1 MNSGTSALQP
11 ARPVIRTLAAIVVL
25 TLVACLV
32 ALVSSR
38 SALAQEDLTCQA
50 NHLGT
55 LGDEAD
61 SKIRTAGR
69 WTTNDCDSRFRTD
82 SDAHTYRFIVLEGGR
97 IRIDLKS
104 ADRDSYVYLMAEDGS
119 RITDSDDGGASL
131 DARVEYDLTPGVYT
145 VEATTVGSRERGPA
159 SFSLS
164 ISRVTGCEPE
174 HLGALQPG
182 VDLTASGFWTLDT
195 CGSRFVVQHPAY
207 SYFFDLPQDGR
218 VRIDL
223 RSQNGDPVMSLVS
236 LSRGLISANDDG
248 GGGRNSRIEQYLLAG
263 TYLIEATTYLERDLQ
278 PQFAD
283 FTLVVHLIDEEEREA
298 SFNIKMEE
306 IHVPDEVVA
315 GEPFEVHYRVGNL
328 GQGGLDDVGGR
339 AAVYVV
345 EPRVF
350 DRTPITYG
358 SEDRWQAG
366 VSYHT
371 GPRTATPFSVAIDE
385 VEAFEV
391 TLNSTGPSWV
401 FVAVDAHDGFGEE
414 VAFHGIWRNLM
425 VLSGLTFETV
435 MVSVDDSDYEVSAR
449 ANAGGYVTTSVTSVA
464 DPGSAVDPEMR
475 AKAIYA
481 AGVRTQLLDGIFERP
496 EIAALSV
503 SATAEPEPVS
513 VANPS
518 SDALAEVL
526 GDQYANDVT
535 ASGLVDALGAGEVI
549 NPVTVEDMTLGA
561 AQTAA
566 ARYASLVASWS
577 ALQERIDNG
586 EALSFEEA
594 FAVHSQLAY
603 AESIIPSAV
612 TAGEIVEAARAADMG
627 WEAPEVQE
635 MIAGLAQQASCGD
648 EETTLSTAL
657 EEARV
662 ADVDALLALDDEL
675 RAVLPVYS
683 LANDSA
689 RCAASD
695 VDVVTSRFLQTL
707 SIAGNDELLRLLMP
721 RPSTVEAPAPHRLRI
736 VAQLD
741 ENGRVEHGVELSD
754 GEQVMPSARFLSPEA
769 PVDTWLVSSDV
780 EMDEK
785 SIGNIRSRRLE
796 DGRIELGF
804 IDALGEEVAPEI
816 RYIAA
821 NSPAGV
827 WLRSGEIEAPPA
839 PPSKDRPADY
849 TQAFV
854 LQAIERYEET
864 GKEAT
869 VAYYNTKESVDGQW
883 YVFIIDENQT
893 IVAHAP
899 NPDLV
904 GKHSSQALGPNSYP
918 TGSAVAASA
927 DQDGAWFDYTYA
939 NPASGVVETKH
950 SWVVTHDGIT
960 FGSGWYERG
969 PGKSDAPAYTK
980 AFVQQ
985 AINLYDA
992 LGLEETIAYYN
1003 TEESVDGQWYAFII
1017 DENQTIVAHAPNPD
1031 LVGKHSSQ
1039 ALGPNSY
1046 PTGSA
1051 VAASADQDGAW
1062 FDYTYANP
1070 ASGVVETK
1078 HSWVVTHDGITFGS
1092 GWYERGPGKSD
1103 APAYTKAFVQQA
1115 INLYVAL
1122 GLEET
1127 VAYYNTKESVD
1138 GQWYAFIVDRNGYTI
1153 AHHNPEFRGRDP
1165 SLRVDATG
1173 YFYGDDLLG
1182 ADEDGRWVDY
1192 VLLNPESGEE
1202 QQKHTWA
1209 VRYNGLIFASGW
1221 YE

>member
-1 MNSGTSALQP
+1 MNSGTLALQP
-11 ARPVIRTLAAIVVL
+11 ARPVIRTLATLVVL

-38 SALAQEDLTCQA
+38 PALAQEDLTCQA

-104 ADRDSYVYLMAEDGS
+104 ADRDSYLYLMAEDGS
-119 RITDSDDGGASL
+119 RITDSDDGGAGL
-131 DARVEYDLTPGVYT
+131 DARVEYDLTPGAYI

-283 FTLVVHLIDEEEREA
+283 FTLVVHLIDEEERET

-345 EPRVF
+345 GPRVF

-425 VLSGLTFETV
+425 VLSGLTFEPV

-464 DPGSAVDPEMR
+464 DPGVAVDPEMR

-496 EIAALSV
+496 EIAALS
-503 SATAEPEPVS
+503 ATAEPEPVS

-518 SDALAEVL
+518 SDALAEAL

-648 EETTLSTAL
+648 EETTLSAAL

-695 VDVVTSRFLQTL
+695 VDAITSRFLQTL

-721 RPSTVEAPAPHRLRI
+721 RPSTVEAPVPHRLRI
-736 VAQLD
+736 IAQLD

-804 IDALGEEVAPEI
+804 IDALGEEVEPEI

-869 VAYYNTKESVDGQW
+869 VAYYNASESQDGQW

-1115 INLYVAL
+1115 TNLYVAL

-1127 VAYYNTKESVD
+1127 VAYYNTEESVD

>member
-1 MNSGTSALQP
+1 MNSGTPALQP

-38 SALAQEDLTCQA
+38 PALAQEDLTCQA

-104 ADRDSYVYLMAEDGS
+104 ADRDSYLYLMAEDGS
-119 RITDSDDGGASL
+119 RITDSDDGGAGL

-345 EPRVF
+345 GPRVF

-358 SEDRWQAG
+358 SDDRWQAG

-385 VEAFEV
+385 LEAFDV
-391 TLNSTGPSWV
+391 TLNNTGPSWV

-425 VLSGLTFETV
+425 VLSGLTFEPV

-464 DPGSAVDPEMR
+464 DPGVAVDPEMR

-496 EIAALSV
+496 EIAALS
-503 SATAEPEPVS
+503 ATAEPEPVS

-518 SDALAEVL
+518 SDALAEAL

-561 AQTAA
+561 ARTAA

-648 EETTLSTAL
+648 EETTLSAAL

-689 RCAASD
+689 RCAASG

-707 SIAGNDELLRLLMP
+707 SIDGNDELLRLLMP
-721 RPSTVEAPAPHRLRI
+721 RPSTVEAPVPHRLRI
-736 VAQLD
+736 IAQLN
-741 ENGRVEHGVELSD
+741 ENGRVEHGVEISD

-804 IDALGEEVAPEI
+804 IDALGEEVEPEI

-839 PPSKDRPADY
+839 PPSKDRPAEF
-849 TQAFV
+849 TQAYV

-864 GKEAT
+864 GKEET

-985 AINLYDA
+985 A
-992 LGLEETIAYYN
+992 T
-1003 TEESVDGQWYAFII
+1003 
-1017 DENQTIVAHAPNPD
+1017 
-1031 LVGKHSSQ
+1031 
-1039 ALGPNSY
+1039 
-1046 PTGSA
+1046 
-1051 VAASADQDGAW
+1051 
-1062 FDYTYANP
+1062 
-1070 ASGVVETK
+1070 
-1078 HSWVVTHDGITFGS
+1078 
-1092 GWYERGPGKSD
+1092 
-1103 APAYTKAFVQQA
+1103 
-1115 INLYVAL
+1115 NLYVAL

>member
-1 MNSGTSALQP
+1 MNSGTLALQP
-11 ARPVIRTLAAIVVL
+11 ARPVIRTLATLVVL

-38 SALAQEDLTCQA
+38 PALAQEDLTCQA

-315 GEPFEVHYRVGNL
+315 DEPFEVHYRVGNL

-345 EPRVF
+345 GPRVF

-358 SEDRWQAG
+358 SDDRWQAG

-385 VEAFEV
+385 VKAFDV
-391 TLNSTGPSWV
+391 TLNNTGPSWV

-464 DPGSAVDPEMR
+464 DPGVAVDPEMR

-503 SATAEPEPVS
+503 TAEPEPVS

-518 SDALAEVL
+518 SDALAEAL

-566 ARYASLVASWS
+566 ARYASLAASWS

-635 MIAGLAQQASCGD
+635 MIAGLAQQTSCGD
-648 EETTLSTAL
+648 EETTLSAAL

-662 ADVDALLALDDEL
+662 ADVDALLTLDDEL

-689 RCAASD
+689 RCAASA
-695 VDVVTSRFLQTL
+695 VDAVTSRLLRSL

-721 RPSTVEAPAPHRLRI
+721 RPSTVEAPVPHRLRI
-736 VAQLD
+736 IAQLD
-741 ENGRVEHGVELSD
+741 ENGRVEHGVELSS

-827 WLRSGEIEAPPA
+827 WLRSGNIEAPPA

-1115 INLYVAL
+1115 TNLYVAL

>member
-1 MNSGTSALQP
+1 MRSRLTAQ
-11 ARPVIRTLAAIVVL
+11 ARP
-25 TLVACLV
+25 
-32 ALVSSR
+32 
-38 SALAQEDLTCQA
+38 
-50 NHLGT
+50 
-55 LGDEAD
+55 
-61 SKIRTAGR
+61 
-69 WTTNDCDSRFRTD
+69 
-82 SDAHTYRFIVLEGGR
+82 
-97 IRIDLKS
+97 
-104 ADRDSYVYLMAEDGS
+104 
-119 RITDSDDGGASL
+119 
-131 DARVEYDLTPGVYT
+131 
-145 VEATTVGSRERGPA
+145 
-159 SFSLS
+159 
-164 ISRVTGCEPE
+164 
-174 HLGALQPG
+174 
-182 VDLTASGFWTLDT
+182 GF
-195 CGSRFVVQHPAY
+195 
-207 SYFFDLPQDGR
+207 
-218 VRIDL
+218 
-223 RSQNGDPVMSLVS
+223 
-236 LSRGLISANDDG
+236 
-248 GGGRNSRIEQYLLAG
+248 
-263 TYLIEATTYLERDLQ
+263 
-278 PQFAD
+278 
-283 FTLVVHLIDEEEREA
+283 
-298 SFNIKMEE
+298 
-306 IHVPDEVVA
+306 
-315 GEPFEVHYRVGNL
+315 
-328 GQGGLDDVGGR
+328 
-339 AAVYVV
+339 
-345 EPRVF
+345 
-350 DRTPITYG
+350 
-358 SEDRWQAG
+358 
-366 VSYHT
+366 
-371 GPRTATPFSVAIDE
+371 
-385 VEAFEV
+385 
-391 TLNSTGPSWV
+391 

-425 VLSGLTFETV
+425 VLSGLTFEPV

-449 ANAGGYVTTSVTSVA
+449 ANAGGYVATLVTSVA
-464 DPGSAVDPEMR
+464 DPGVAVDPEMR

-496 EIAALSV
+496 EIAALS
-503 SATAEPEPVS
+503 ATAEPEPVS
-513 VANPS
+513 VANVANPS
-518 SDALAEVL
+518 SDALAEAL

-648 EETTLSTAL
+648 EEATLSAAL

-689 RCAASD
+689 RCAASG

-707 SIAGNDELLRLLMP
+707 SIDGNDELLRLLMP

-904 GKHSSQALGPNSYP
+904 GKHNSQALGPNSYP

-960 FGSGWYERG
+960 FGSGWYEPG
-969 PGKSDAPAYTK
+969 PSTSDAPAYTK

-1031 LVGKHSSQ
+1031 LVGKHNSQ

-1192 VLLNPESGEE
+1192 VQLNPESGEE

>member
-1 MNSGTSALQP
+1 MNSGTLALQP
-11 ARPVIRTLAAIVVL
+11 ARPVIRTLATLVVL

-38 SALAQEDLTCQA
+38 PALAQEDLTCQA

-104 ADRDSYVYLMAEDGS
+104 ADRDSYLYLMAEDGS
-119 RITDSDDGGASL
+119 RITDSDGGGAGL
-131 DARVEYDLTPGVYT
+131 DARVEYDLTPGVYI

-345 EPRVF
+345 GPRVF

-358 SEDRWQAG
+358 SDDRWQAG

-385 VEAFEV
+385 VEAFDV

-464 DPGSAVDPEMR
+464 DPGVAVDPEMR

-503 SATAEPEPVS
+503 TAEPEPVS

-518 SDALAEVL
+518 SDALAEAL

-566 ARYASLVASWS
+566 ARYASLAASWS

-635 MIAGLAQQASCGD
+635 MIAGLAQQTSCGD
-648 EETTLSTAL
+648 EETTLSAAL

-662 ADVDALLALDDEL
+662 ADVDALLTLDDEL

-689 RCAASD
+689 RCAASA
-695 VDVVTSRFLQTL
+695 VDAVTSRLLRSL

-721 RPSTVEAPAPHRLRI
+721 RPSTVEAPVPHRLRI
-736 VAQLD
+736 IAQLD
-741 ENGRVEHGVELSD
+741 ENGRVEHGVELSS

-827 WLRSGEIEAPPA
+827 WLRSGKIEAPPA

-1115 INLYVAL
+1115 TNLYVAL

>member
-345 EPRVF
+345 GPRVF

-358 SEDRWQAG
+358 SDDRWQAG

-385 VEAFEV
+385 LEAFDV
-391 TLNSTGPSWV
+391 TLNNTGPSWV

-425 VLSGLTFETV
+425 VLSGLTFEPV

-449 ANAGGYVTTSVTSVA
+449 ANAGGYVTTSVASVA
-464 DPGSAVDPEMR
+464 DPGVAVDPEMR

-496 EIAALSV
+496 EIAALS
-503 SATAEPEPVS
+503 ATAEPEPVS

-518 SDALAEVL
+518 SDALAEAL

-648 EETTLSTAL
+648 EETTLSAAL

-695 VDVVTSRFLQTL
+695 VDAITSRFLQTL

-721 RPSTVEAPAPHRLRI
+721 RPSTVEAPAPHLLRI
-736 VAQLD
+736 IAQLD
-741 ENGRVEHGVELSD
+741 ENGRVEHGVELSN

-804 IDALGEEVAPEI
+804 IDALGEVVEPEI

-980 AFVQQ
+980 TFVQQ

-1003 TEESVDGQWYAFII
+1003 TE
-1017 DENQTIVAHAPNPD
+1017 
-1031 LVGKHSSQ
+1031 
-1039 ALGPNSY
+1039 
-1046 PTGSA
+1046 
-1051 VAASADQDGAW
+1051 
-1062 FDYTYANP
+1062 
-1070 ASGVVETK
+1070 
-1078 HSWVVTHDGITFGS
+1078 
-1092 GWYERGPGKSD
+1092 
-1103 APAYTKAFVQQA
+1103 
-1115 INLYVAL
+1115 
-1122 GLEET
+1122 
-1127 VAYYNTKESVD
+1127 ESVD

>member
-1 MNSGTSALQP
+1 MNSGTLALQP
-11 ARPVIRTLAAIVVL
+11 ARPVIRTLATLVIL

-38 SALAQEDLTCQA
+38 PALAQEDLTCQA

-104 ADRDSYVYLMAEDGS
+104 ADRDSYLYLMAEDGS
-119 RITDSDDGGASL
+119 RITDSDDGGVGL
-131 DARVEYDLTPGVYT
+131 DARVEYDLTPGAYI

-345 EPRVF
+345 GPRVF

-385 VEAFEV
+385 LEAFDV
-391 TLNSTGPSWV
+391 TLNNTGPSWV

-425 VLSGLTFETV
+425 VLSGLTFEPV

-449 ANAGGYVTTSVTSVA
+449 ANAGGYVATLVTSVA
-464 DPGSAVDPEMR
+464 DPGAAVDPEMR

-503 SATAEPEPVS
+503 TAEPEPVS

-518 SDALAEVL
+518 SDALAEAL

-535 ASGLVDALGAGEVI
+535 ASGLVDALGAGEVV
-549 NPVTVEDMTLGA
+549 NPVTVEEMTMGA

-566 ARYASLVASWS
+566 ARYASLAASWS
-577 ALQERIDNG
+577 ALQERTDNG

-603 AESIIPSAV
+603 AESIIPSAL

-648 EETTLSTAL
+648 EETTLSAAL

-695 VDVVTSRFLQTL
+695 VDAITSRFLQTL

-736 VAQLD
+736 IAQLN

-804 IDALGEEVAPEI
+804 IDALGEVVEPEI

-839 PPSKDRPADY
+839 PPSKDRPAEF

-864 GKEAT
+864 GKEET

-985 AINLYDA
+985 A
-992 LGLEETIAYYN
+992 T
-1003 TEESVDGQWYAFII
+1003 
-1017 DENQTIVAHAPNPD
+1017 
-1031 LVGKHSSQ
+1031 
-1039 ALGPNSY
+1039 
-1046 PTGSA
+1046 
-1051 VAASADQDGAW
+1051 
-1062 FDYTYANP
+1062 
-1070 ASGVVETK
+1070 
-1078 HSWVVTHDGITFGS
+1078 
-1092 GWYERGPGKSD
+1092 
-1103 APAYTKAFVQQA
+1103 
-1115 INLYVAL
+1115 NLYVAL

>member
-1 MNSGTSALQP
+1 MNSGTLALQP
-11 ARPVIRTLAAIVVL
+11 ARPVIRTLATLVVL

-38 SALAQEDLTCQA
+38 PALAQEDLTCQA

-104 ADRDSYVYLMAEDGS
+104 ADRDSYLYLMAEDGS
-119 RITDSDDGGASL
+119 RITDSDGGGAGL
-131 DARVEYDLTPGVYT
+131 DARVEYDLTPGVYI

-207 SYFFDLPQDGR
+207 SYYFDLPQDGR

-345 EPRVF
+345 GPRVF
-350 DRTPITYG
+350 DQTPIIYG

-385 VEAFEV
+385 LEAFDV

-425 VLSGLTFETV
+425 VLSGLTFEPV

-464 DPGSAVDPEMR
+464 DPGAAVDPEMR

-496 EIAALSV
+496 EIAALS
-503 SATAEPEPVS
+503 ATAEPEPVS

-518 SDALAEVL
+518 SDALAEAL

-549 NPVTVEDMTLGA
+549 NPVTVEDMTLAA

-566 ARYASLVASWS
+566 ARFAGLSASWS
-577 ALQERIDNG
+577 ALQERIAGG
-586 EALSFEEA
+586 EALSFAEA
-594 FAVHSQLAY
+594 LAVQSQIAY
-603 AESIIPSAV
+603 AESVIPPTV
-612 TAGEIVEAARAADMG
+612 KAGEIVEAARAADTG
-627 WEAPEVQE
+627 WQTPEVQD
-635 MIAGLAQQASCGD
+635 MLGALSLQASCGD
-648 EETTLSTAL
+648 EETTLSAAL

-662 ADVDALLALDDEL
+662 ADDEALLALDDEL
-675 RAVLPVYS
+675 RAALPVYS

-695 VDVVTSRFLQTL
+695 VDAITSRFLQSL
-707 SIAGNDELLRLLMP
+707 LIAGNDDLLRLLMP

-736 VAQLD
+736 IAQLD
-741 ENGRVEHGVELSD
+741 ENGRIEHGVELSN
-754 GEQVMPSARFLSPEA
+754 GEQILPTSRFTPADS
-769 PVDTWLVSSDV
+769 PVDAWLVSSDV

-804 IDALGEEVAPEI
+804 IDALGEEVAPDI

-839 PPSKDRPADY
+839 PPSRDRPADY

-1003 TEESVDGQWYAFII
+1003 TEESVDGQWY
-1017 DENQTIVAHAPNPD
+1017 V
-1031 LVGKHSSQ
+1031 
-1039 ALGPNSY
+1039 
-1046 PTGSA
+1046 
-1051 VAASADQDGAW
+1051 
-1062 FDYTYANP
+1062 
-1070 ASGVVETK
+1070 
-1078 HSWVVTHDGITFGS
+1078 
-1092 GWYERGPGKSD
+1092 
-1103 APAYTKAFVQQA
+1103 
-1115 INLYVAL
+1115 
-1122 GLEET
+1122 
-1127 VAYYNTKESVD
+1127 
-1138 GQWYAFIVDRNGYTI
+1138 FIVDQNGYTI

>member
-38 SALAQEDLTCQA
+38 PALAQEDLTCQA

-104 ADRDSYVYLMAEDGS
+104 ADRDSYLYLMAEDGS
-119 RITDSDDGGASL
+119 RITDSDDGGAGL
-131 DARVEYDLTPGVYT
+131 DARVEYDLTPGAYI

-195 CGSRFVVQHPAY
+195 CGSRFVVQHPAH

-236 LSRGLISANDDG
+236 LSRGVISANDDG

-345 EPRVF
+345 GPRVF

-371 GPRTATPFSVAIDE
+371 GPRTATPISVAIDE
-385 VEAFEV
+385 VDAFEV

-401 FVAVDAHDGFGEE
+401 FVAINAHDWTGEE

-425 VLSGLTFETV
+425 VLSGLTFEPV

-449 ANAGGYVTTSVTSVA
+449 ANAGGYVTTLVTSVA
-464 DPGSAVDPEMR
+464 DPGVAVDPEMR

-496 EIAALSV
+496 EIAALS
-503 SATAEPEPVS
+503 ATAEPEPVS

-518 SDALAEVL
+518 SDALAEAL

-594 FAVHSQLAY
+594 FAVHSQFAY

-648 EETTLSTAL
+648 EEATLSAAL

-689 RCAASD
+689 RCAASG
-695 VDVVTSRFLQTL
+695 VDASNL
-707 SIAGNDELLRLLMP
+707 
-721 RPSTVEAPAPHRLRI
+721 
-736 VAQLD
+736 
-741 ENGRVEHGVELSD
+741 
-754 GEQVMPSARFLSPEA
+754 
-769 PVDTWLVSSDV
+769 PV
-780 EMDEK
+780 
-785 SIGNIRSRRLE
+785 
-796 DGRIELGF
+796 
-804 IDALGEEVAPEI
+804 
-816 RYIAA
+816 
-821 NSPAGV
+821 
-827 WLRSGEIEAPPA
+827 
-839 PPSKDRPADY
+839 PADP
-849 TQAFV
+849 
-854 LQAIERYEET
+854 L
-864 GKEAT
+864 
-869 VAYYNTKESVDGQW
+869 
-883 YVFIIDENQT
+883 
-893 IVAHAP
+893 
-899 NPDLV
+899 
-904 GKHSSQALGPNSYP
+904 
-918 TGSAVAASA
+918 
-927 DQDGAWFDYTYA
+927 
-939 NPASGVVETKH
+939 
-950 SWVVTHDGIT
+950 
-960 FGSGWYERG
+960 
-969 PGKSDAPAYTK
+969 
-980 AFVQQ
+980 
-985 AINLYDA
+985 
-992 LGLEETIAYYN
+992 
-1003 TEESVDGQWYAFII
+1003 
-1017 DENQTIVAHAPNPD
+1017 
-1031 LVGKHSSQ
+1031 
-1039 ALGPNSY
+1039 
-1046 PTGSA
+1046 
-1051 VAASADQDGAW
+1051 
-1062 FDYTYANP
+1062 
-1070 ASGVVETK
+1070 
-1078 HSWVVTHDGITFGS
+1078 
-1092 GWYERGPGKSD
+1092 
-1103 APAYTKAFVQQA
+1103 
-1115 INLYVAL
+1115 
-1122 GLEET
+1122 
-1127 VAYYNTKESVD
+1127 
-1138 GQWYAFIVDRNGYTI
+1138 DR
-1153 AHHNPEFRGRDP
+1153 RQR
-1165 SLRVDATG
+1165 
-1173 YFYGDDLLG
+1173 
-1182 ADEDGRWVDY
+1182 
-1192 VLLNPESGEE
+1192 
-1202 QQKHTWA
+1202 
-1209 VRYNGLIFASGW
+1209 
-1221 YE
+1221 

>member
-1 MNSGTSALQP
+1 MNSGTLAMQP

-25 TLVACLV
+25 TLVACVV
-32 ALVSSR
+32 ALVFSR
-38 SALAQEDLTCQA
+38 PALAQEDLTCQA

-104 ADRDSYVYLMAEDGS
+104 ADRDSYLYLMAEDGS
-119 RITDSDDGGASL
+119 RITDSDGGGAGL
-131 DARVEYDLTPGVYT
+131 DARVEYDLTPGVYI

-207 SYFFDLPQDGR
+207 SYYFDLPQDGR

-328 GQGGLDDVGGR
+328 GRGGLDDVGGR

-345 EPRVF
+345 GPRVF

-371 GPRTATPFSVAIDE
+371 GPRTATPISVAIDE

-425 VLSGLTFETV
+425 VLSGLTFEPV

-464 DPGSAVDPEMR
+464 DPGVAVDPEMR

-496 EIAALSV
+496 EIAALS
-503 SATAEPEPVS
+503 ATAEPEPVS

-518 SDALAEVL
+518 SDALAEAL

-648 EETTLSTAL
+648 EETTLSAAL

-695 VDVVTSRFLQTL
+695 VDVVTSRLLQTL

-721 RPSTVEAPAPHRLRI
+721 RPSTVEAPVPHRLRI
-736 VAQLD
+736 IAQLD
-741 ENGRVEHGVELSD
+741 ENGRVEHGVELSN

-804 IDALGEEVAPEI
+804 IDALGEEVEPEI

-839 PPSKDRPADY
+839 PPSKDRPAEF

-869 VAYYNTKESVDGQW
+869 V
-883 YVFIIDENQT
+883 
-893 IVAHAP
+893 
-899 NPDLV
+899 
-904 GKHSSQALGPNSYP
+904 
-918 TGSAVAASA
+918 
-927 DQDGAWFDYTYA
+927 
-939 NPASGVVETKH
+939 
-950 SWVVTHDGIT
+950 
-960 FGSGWYERG
+960 
-969 PGKSDAPAYTK
+969 
-980 AFVQQ
+980 
-985 AINLYDA
+985 
-992 LGLEETIAYYN
+992 AYYN

-1115 INLYVAL
+1115 TNLYVAL

-1127 VAYYNTKESVD
+1127 VAYYNTEESVD

>member
-1 MNSGTSALQP
+1 MNSGTPALQP

-38 SALAQEDLTCQA
+38 PALAQEDLTCQA

-104 ADRDSYVYLMAEDGS
+104 ADRDSYLYLMAEDGS
-119 RITDSDDGGASL
+119 RITDSDGGGAGL
-131 DARVEYDLTPGVYT
+131 DARVEYDLTPGVYI

-328 GQGGLDDVGGR
+328 GRGGLDDVGGR

-345 EPRVF
+345 GPRVF

-391 TLNSTGPSWV
+391 TLNNTGPSWV

-425 VLSGLTFETV
+425 VLSGLTFEPV

-449 ANAGGYVTTSVTSVA
+449 ANAGGYVTTLVASVA
-464 DPGSAVDPEMR
+464 DPGVAVDPEMR

-496 EIAALSV
+496 EIAALS
-503 SATAEPEPVS
+503 ATAEPEPVS

-518 SDALAEVL
+518 SDALAEAL

-549 NPVTVEDMTLGA
+549 NPVTVEEMTLGA

-566 ARYASLVASWS
+566 ARYASLAASWS
-577 ALQERIDNG
+577 ALQERTDNG

-603 AESIIPSAV
+603 AESIIPSAL
-612 TAGEIVEAARAADMG
+612 TAGEIVEVARAADMG

-648 EETTLSTAL
+648 EEETLSAAL

-662 ADVDALLALDDEL
+662 ADLDALLTLDDEL

-736 VAQLD
+736 IAQMD
-741 ENGRVEHGVELSD
+741 ENGRVEHGVELSS

-869 VAYYNTKESVDGQW
+869 VAYYNTEESVDGQW
-883 YVFIIDENQT
+883 YAFIIDENQT

>member
-1 MNSGTSALQP
+1 MNSGTLALQP
-11 ARPVIRTLAAIVVL
+11 ARPVIRTLATLVVL

-38 SALAQEDLTCQA
+38 PALAQEDLTCQA

-283 FTLVVHLIDEEEREA
+283 FTLVVHLIDEEERET

-345 EPRVF
+345 GPRVF

-371 GPRTATPFSVAIDE
+371 GPLTATPFSVAVDE

-464 DPGSAVDPEMR
+464 DPGVAVDPEMR

-503 SATAEPEPVS
+503 TAEPEPVS

-518 SDALAEVL
+518 SDALAEAL

-648 EETTLSTAL
+648 EETTLSAAL

-662 ADVDALLALDDEL
+662 ADVDALLSLDDEL

-695 VDVVTSRFLQTL
+695 VDAITSRFLQTL

-721 RPSTVEAPAPHRLRI
+721 RPSTVEAPVPHRLRI
-736 VAQLD
+736 IAQLN
-741 ENGRVEHGVELSD
+741 ENGRVEHGVEISD

-804 IDALGEEVAPEI
+804 IDALGEEVEPEI

-869 VAYYNTKESVDGQW
+869 VAYYNASESQDGQW

>member
-1 MNSGTSALQP
+1 MNSGTPALQP

-38 SALAQEDLTCQA
+38 PALAQEDLTCQA

-104 ADRDSYVYLMAEDGS
+104 ADRDSYLYLMAEDGS
-119 RITDSDDGGASL
+119 RITDSDGGGAGL
-131 DARVEYDLTPGVYT
+131 DARVEYDLTPGVYI

-223 RSQNGDPVMSLVS
+223 RSQNGDPGMSLVS

-345 EPRVF
+345 GPRVF

-358 SEDRWQAG
+358 SDDRWQAG

-385 VEAFEV
+385 LEAFDV
-391 TLNSTGPSWV
+391 TLNNTGPSWV

-425 VLSGLTFETV
+425 VLSGLTFEPV

-449 ANAGGYVTTSVTSVA
+449 ANAGGYVTTSVASVA
-464 DPGSAVDPEMR
+464 DPGVAVDPEMR

-496 EIAALSV
+496 EIAALS
-503 SATAEPEPVS
+503 ATAEPEPVS

-518 SDALAEVL
+518 SDALAEAL

-648 EETTLSTAL
+648 EETTLSAAL

-675 RAVLPVYS
+675 CAVLPVYS

-695 VDVVTSRFLQTL
+695 VDAITSRFLQTL

-721 RPSTVEAPAPHRLRI
+721 RPSTVEAPAPHLLRI
-736 VAQLD
+736 IAQLN
-741 ENGRVEHGVELSD
+741 ENGRVEHGVEISD

-804 IDALGEEVAPEI
+804 IDALGEVVEPEI

-839 PPSKDRPADY
+839 PPSKDRPAEF

-869 VAYYNTKESVDGQW
+869 IAYYNTEESVDGQW
-883 YVFIIDENQT
+883 YAFIIDENQT

-1078 HSWVVTHDGITFGS
+1078 HSWVVTHDGIIFGS

-1115 INLYVAL
+1115 TNLYVAL

>member
-1 MNSGTSALQP
+1 MNSGTPALQP
-11 ARPVIRTLAAIVVL
+11 ARPVIRTLAVFVVL

-38 SALAQEDLTCQA
+38 PALAQEDLTCQA

-55 LGDEAD
+55 LSNEVD

-82 SDAHTYRFIVLEGGR
+82 SDAHTYRFNVLEGGR

-104 ADRDSYVYLMAEDGS
+104 ADRDSYLYLMAEDGS
-119 RITDSDDGGASL
+119 RITDSDGGGAGL
-131 DARVEYDLTPGVYT
+131 DARVEYDLTPGAYI

-182 VDLTASGFWTLDT
+182 TDLTASGFWTLDT
-195 CGSRFVVQHPAY
+195 CGSRFVVQHPAH

-345 EPRVF
+345 GPRVF
-350 DRTPITYG
+350 DRTPIIYG

-371 GPRTATPFSVAIDE
+371 GPRTATPISVAIDE
-385 VEAFEV
+385 VDAFEV

-401 FVAVDAHDGFGEE
+401 FVAINAHDWTGEE

-425 VLSGLTFETV
+425 VLSGLTFEPV

-449 ANAGGYVTTSVTSVA
+449 ANAGGYVTTLVTSVA
-464 DPGSAVDPEMR
+464 DPGAAVDPEMR

-503 SATAEPEPVS
+503 TAEPEPVS

-518 SDALAEVL
+518 SDALAEAL

-549 NPVTVEDMTLGA
+549 NPVTVEEMTLGA

-566 ARYASLVASWS
+566 ARYASLAASWS
-577 ALQERIDNG
+577 ALQERTDNG

-603 AESIIPSAV
+603 AESIIPSAL

-648 EETTLSTAL
+648 EETTLSAAL

-695 VDVVTSRFLQTL
+695 VDAITSRFLQTL

-721 RPSTVEAPAPHRLRI
+721 RPSTVEAPVPHRLRI
-736 VAQLD
+736 IAQLN
-741 ENGRVEHGVELSD
+741 ENGRVEHGVEISD

-804 IDALGEEVAPEI
+804 IDALGEEVEPEI

-869 VAYYNTKESVDGQW
+869 VAYYNASESQDGQW

-904 GKHSSQALGPNSYP
+904 GKHRSQALGPNSYP

>member
-1 MNSGTSALQP
+1 MNSGTPALQP
-11 ARPVIRTLAAIVVL
+11 DRPVIRTLAVFVVL
-25 TLVACLV
+25 AMVACVV

-38 SALAQEDLTCQA
+38 PALAQEDLTCQA

-61 SKIRTAGR
+61 SNLRTAGR

-82 SDAHTYRFIVLEGGR
+82 SDAHTYRFNVLEGGR

-104 ADRDSYVYLMAEDGS
+104 ADRDSYLYLMAEDGS
-119 RITDSDDGGASL
+119 RVTDSDDGGAGL

-145 VEATTVGSRERGPA
+145 VEATTVGGRERGPA

-164 ISRVTGCEPE
+164 ISRVTGCDPE

-195 CGSRFVVQHPAY
+195 CGSRFVVQHPAH
-207 SYFFDLPQDGR
+207 SYYFDLPQDGR

-236 LSRGLISANDDG
+236 LSRGVISANDDG

-278 PQFAD
+278 PLFAD

-306 IHVPDEVVA
+306 IHVPAEVVA

-328 GQGGLDDVGGR
+328 GRGGLYDVGGR
-339 AAVYVV
+339 VVVYVV
-345 EPRVF
+345 GPRVF
-350 DRTPITYG
+350 DRTPFINA
-358 SEDRWQAG
+358 SEDRWQAEI
-366 VSYHT
+366 SYHT
-371 GPRTATPFSVAIDE
+371 GPRTATPSSVAIDE

-401 FVAVDAHDGFGEE
+401 FVAINAHDWTGEE
-414 VAFHGIWRNLM
+414 VAFHGVWRNLM
-425 VLSGLTFETV
+425 VLSGLTFEPV
-435 MVSVDDSDYEVSAR
+435 MVSVDGSDYEVSAR
-449 ANAGGYVTTSVTSVA
+449 ADAGGYVSTSVTSVA
-464 DPGSAVDPEMR
+464 DPGAAVDPEMR

-496 EIAALSV
+496 EIAALSA

-518 SDALAEVL
+518 SDTLAEVL

-535 ASGLVDALGAGEVI
+535 ASGLVDALGAGEVV

-566 ARYASLVASWS
+566 ARYAYFAASWS
-577 ALQERIDNG
+577 ALQERIENG
-586 EALSFEEA
+586 EELSFDEA
-594 FAVHSQLAY
+594 FAVHSQLSY

-635 MIAGLAQQASCGD
+635 MLTGLARQGSCGD
-648 EETTLSTAL
+648 EEETLSTAL

-662 ADVDALLALDDEL
+662 ADVDVLLALDDEL

-683 LANDSA
+683 LANYSS

-695 VDVVTSRFLQTL
+695 VDAVTSRLLQSL
-707 SIAGNDELLRLLMP
+707 SIDGNDELLRLLMP
-721 RPSTVEAPAPHRLRI
+721 RPSTVEAPAPHLLRI
-736 VAQLD
+736 IAQLD

-754 GEQVMPSARFLSPEA
+754 GERVLPSSRFTSANVPA
-769 PVDTWLVSSDV
+769 DTWLVSSGV
-780 EMDEK
+780 EVDEK
-785 SIGNIRSRRLE
+785 PIGNIRSRRLE

-854 LQAIERYEET
+854 LQAIERYEDT
-864 GKEAT
+864 GKEAA
-869 VAYYNTKESVDGQW
+869 VDHYNTSESVDGQW
-883 YVFIIDENQT
+883 YVFIVDQDDVVIS
-893 IVAHAP
+893 HAADP
-899 NPDLV
+899 SLV
-904 GKHSSQALGPNSYP
+904 GLHASEILGPNDYP
-918 TGSAVAASA
+918 TAEAVVEVA
-927 DQDGAWFDYTYA
+927 DEDGEWFDYTFP
-939 NPASGVVETKH
+939 NPASGNVETKH
-950 SWVVTHDGIT
+950 SWVVRHEGLV
-960 FGSGWYERG
+960 FGSGWYEPG
-969 PGKSDAPAYTK
+969 PSTSDAPAYTQ

-985 AINLYDA
+985 AINLYAA
-992 LGLEETIAYYN
+992 LGLEKAVEYYS
-1003 TEESVDGQWYAFII
+1003 T
-1017 DENQTIVAHAPNPD
+1017 T
-1031 LVGKHSSQ
+1031 
-1039 ALGPNSY
+1039 
-1046 PTGSA
+1046 
-1051 VAASADQDGAW
+1051 
-1062 FDYTYANP
+1062 
-1070 ASGVVETK
+1070 
-1078 HSWVVTHDGITFGS
+1078 
-1092 GWYERGPGKSD
+1092 
-1103 APAYTKAFVQQA
+1103 
-1115 INLYVAL
+1115 
-1122 GLEET
+1122 
-1127 VAYYNTKESVD
+1127 ESVD
-1138 GQWYAFIVDRNGYTI
+1138 GQWYAFIVDEGGYTI
-1153 AHHNPEFRGRDP
+1153 AHHNPDFRGRDP

-1182 ADEDGRWVDY
+1182 ADEDGSWVDY

-1209 VRYNGLIFASGW
+1209 VLYDGLIFASGW
-1221 YE
+1221 YEE